1 VATRRQLEVFCAAA
15 EDCNFR
21 DTADRLGMSQP
32 AISSHIEALERS
44 LGRKLFVRR
53 RGTTPILSDDGKRLL
68 ETARQTLELNRRLST
83 GLGAGEKHRVTLG
96 LRHYLLETVVRSAIP
111 RFIDAYPDI
120 DLDLRVTDDVNEM
133 FRLLRGGQL
142 DAGVYR
148 GEPPVDP
155 NLVFR
160 IGKPSTCAIYAAPVL
175 ARRIEAEGLSLDD
188 APFILF
194 PESRRGRSWMMRRLD
209 EAGVD
214 PRNVVLRSQF
224 PDVILQ
230 WTIEGRGLA
239 LLLDATVPP
248 GALER
253 VGPPLR
259 PVPSVILADAHAGPA
274 VVRVIDFFEGLL
286 NAA

>member
-15 EDCNFR
+15 ADCNFR

-53 RGTTPILSDDGKRLL
+53 RGTTPILSDDGIRLL

-83 GLGAGEKHRVTLG
+83 GLGPDDKQRVTLG

-111 RFIDAYPDI
+111 RFIDAHPDI

-133 FRLLRGGQL
+133 FRMVRAGQL
-142 DAGVYR
+142 DAGVFR
-148 GEPPVDP
+148 GDPPVDP
-155 NLVFR
+155 TMVFR
-160 IGKPSTCAIYAAPVL
+160 IAKPSVCAIYAAPAL

-194 PESRRGRSWMMRRLD
+194 PESPRGRTWIMRRLD
-209 EAGVD
+209 EAGID

-230 WTIEGRGLA
+230 WAIEGRGLA
-239 LLLDATVPP
+239 LLLDTTVPP
-248 GALER
+248 GVLER
-253 VGPPLR
+253 IGPPLR
-259 PVPSVILADAHAGPA
+259 PVPSVILAGAHAGPA
-274 VVRVIDFFEGLL
+274 VVRVIDFLECLL